1 MKKFARSHMP
11 QSFIP
16 ILVLL
21 VLAVVVAGAIQILN
35 VLLSPKLRTR
45 SKLSTYESGVPLID
59 ASHKR
64 ISIQFF
70 VIAMIFIL
78 FDVEIAF
85 IFPWAL
91 VFRTAGWPLF
101 VEMFAFLVVLAV
113 GYAYIWKKGAFD
125 W

>member
-1 MKKFARSHMP
+1 MP
-11 QSFIP
+11 VSFLP
-16 ILVLL
+16 ILVLM
-21 VLAVVVAGAIQILN
+21 VVAVGVAGIIL
-35 VLLSPKLRTR
+35 LLSALLGPKLKTR
-45 SKLSTYESGVPLID
+45 AKLSTYESGVPLLD

-64 ISIQFF
+64 ISIKFF

-85 IFPWAL
+85 LYPWAL
-91 VFRTAGWPLF
+91 AYRADPVPML
-101 VEMFAFLVVLAV
+101 VEMLLFLAVLAV